1 MGCERIVQFF
11 FHAVLNIKLYHWQ
24 TRKYPR
30 HVASDALFTALLAS
44 MDTFIETYIGRYKRP
59 KFTEAFDVSVSQFS
73 DDEIKDLLKEYVA
86 FLTNELPEY
95 LNSENDTDLLNIRD
109 DILGTINKTLYLFTL
124 SQ

>member
-24 TRKYPR
+24 TRRYPR
-30 HVASDALFTALLAS
+30 HMASDALFSALLES
-44 MDTFIETYIGRYKRP
+44 MDKFIETYIGRYKRP
-59 KFTEAFDVSVSQFS
+59 KFSDAFEVSVTQFN

-86 FLTNELPEY
+86 FLTNELPQHLDIEA
-95 LNSENDTDLLNIRD
+95 DTDLLNIRD

-124 SQ
+124 S

>member
-24 TRKYPR
+24 TRRYPR
-30 HVASDALFTALLAS
+30 HMSSDALFTALLES
-44 MDTFIETYIGRYKRP
+44 MDKFIETYIGRYKRP
-59 KFTEAFDVSVSQFS
+59 KFNEAFEVNVTQFS

-86 FLTNELPEY
+86 FLTNELPQHLDIEA
-95 LNSENDTDLLNIRD
+95 DTDLLNIRD

-124 SQ
+124 S

>member
-11 FHAVLNIKLYHWQ
+11 FHAILNIKLYHWQ
-24 TRKYPR
+24 TKRYSR
-30 HVASDALFTALLAS
+30 HMASDALFTALLAS

-59 KFTEAFDVSVSQFS
+59 KFNDAFEISVTQFS

-86 FLTNELPEY
+86 FLTNELPQHLDIEA
-95 LNSENDTDLLNIRD
+95 DTDLSNIRD

-124 SQ
+124 S